1 LAKRCFSPPT
11 SGYWAPIAHPLGAD
25 HEIKLRNTED
35 TLYAWLLVKFCDP
48 ARNFVD
54 VVELLKKDLS
64 VSGEIEPYSFGEI
77 IGQGDG
83 PVQKWVVRR
92 AVDNIVLG
100 RGIPGRAE
108 VIRRMHADFTPSF
121 LSMRPSNTIE
131 SVPRDLRWTL
141 PTAPIER
148 PDGRS
153 PGFLA
158 SRSIRE
164 HLARIY
170 APST

>member
-1 LAKRCFSPPT
+1 MAKRCFSPPT

-25 HEIKLRNTED
+25 HEIKLHNTED

-48 ARNFVD
+48 ARNSVD

-100 RGIPGRAE
+100 RGIPG
-108 VIRRMHADFTPSF
+108 
-121 LSMRPSNTIE
+121 
-131 SVPRDLRWTL
+131 
-141 PTAPIER
+141 
-148 PDGRS
+148 GRK
-153 PGFLA
+153 
-158 SRSIRE
+158 
-164 HLARIY
+164 
-170 APST
+170 